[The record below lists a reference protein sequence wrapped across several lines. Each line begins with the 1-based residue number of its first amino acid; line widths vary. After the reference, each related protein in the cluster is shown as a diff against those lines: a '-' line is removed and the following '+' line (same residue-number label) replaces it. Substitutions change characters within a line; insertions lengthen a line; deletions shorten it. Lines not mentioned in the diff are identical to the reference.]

1 MEKDLGIL
9 MGEKLDMSQQ
19 FDLAAHIF
27 PLYSALMRPQLKV
40 CVQLWVPVAK
50 TVWTCWSSSEEDHEN
65 GQRAR
70 APLLWQKAE
79 RVAVVQLGE
88 EKAPWR
94 PYCGLSELKGDLTR
108 KRERSFNMAR

>member
-27 PLYSALMRPQLKV
+27 PLYSAVMRPQLKV
-40 CVQLWVPVAK
+40 CVQLWVPVTK
-50 TVWTCWSSSEEDHEN
+50 TVWTCWSSSEEDCEN
-65 GQRAR
+65 GQRAG

-94 PYCGLSELKGDLTR
+94 PYCGILIYKGAC
-108 KRERSFNMAR
+108 KEREVRLQNMQ